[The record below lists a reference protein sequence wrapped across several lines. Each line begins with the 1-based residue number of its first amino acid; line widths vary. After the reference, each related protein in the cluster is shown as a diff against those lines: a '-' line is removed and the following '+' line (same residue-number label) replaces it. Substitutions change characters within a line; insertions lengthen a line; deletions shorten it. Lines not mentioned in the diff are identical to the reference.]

1 MSNYTVLH
9 AGSVDSWKSHT
20 FTIPSLGFARPG
32 MQFIGD
38 RLGLSGAEVSLNVFV
53 PGQVTP
59 LHHRHQRNE
68 ELYLFL
74 SGRGEM
80 LLDGEAVPVGEGSC
94 VRVSPAVARGWRN
107 TGDADLV
114 FVVIQYL
121 QGSAVAPG
129 IADGLPAP
137 GCPDWPG

>member
-1 MSNYTVLH
+1 MSNYAVLH
-9 AGSVDSWKSHT
+9 AGPVEGWKAHT
-20 FTIPSLGFARPG
+20 FTIPGLGFARPG

-53 PGQVTP
+53 PGQCTP
-59 LHHRHQRNE
+59 LHHRHKRNE

-80 LLDGEAVPVGEGSC
+80 LLDGEVVPVGEGSC
-94 VRVSPAVARGWRN
+94 VRVSPSVARGWRN
-107 TGDADLV
+107 TGDGDMV

-121 QGSAVAPG
+121 QGSAVANG

-137 GCPDWPG
+137 DCPDWPG